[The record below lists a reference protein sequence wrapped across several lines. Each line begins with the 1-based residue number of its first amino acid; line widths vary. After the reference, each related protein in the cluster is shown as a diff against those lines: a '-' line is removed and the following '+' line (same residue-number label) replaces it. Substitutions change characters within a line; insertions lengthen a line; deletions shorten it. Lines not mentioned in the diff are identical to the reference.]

1 MSRSASPSVL
11 LAYAAFVLIGINS
24 GSGGVLLVAQMSGY
38 GVDRTTIGIT
48 FFIGAAGYVAG
59 GFHTGGLVQR
69 FGFRLA
75 LVIGGAAFAVS
86 GLYLASRP
94 PFMAFLLVQL
104 VLGYGCG
111 ILESALNAYL
121 ASLPDARAQL
131 NKLHAF
137 FGVGALIGPVLAAW
151 IVGLAPWTVVWLVMV
166 AICVPIVV
174 GFWLVYPS
182 QPVSFGGHPAE
193 AAATQS
199 AAAVGPL
206 PDPPSASAGGLLGA
220 ALRERGVLFGA
231 LFLAVYVGLEISM
244 GNWSFS
250 YLVQGRELSRS
261 LAGYSVSGYWLGLT
275 VGRFVISPVAA
286 RIGASTGAMVYTCLF
301 GVVAAITL
309 AWLAPTAALA
319 SAALVLLGFFLGPI
333 FPTTMAIVPQLTEE
347 RLVPTAFGVLNAGAL
362 MGGALLPWL
371 AGAITQSTAIW
382 VLLPFTLALG
392 GWQFAAWRPLARRI
406 RTQPGKLSACRRT
419 GPGRSPTR
427 CGTAASTRTCTTRA
441 STSTASAS

>member
-1 MSRSASPSVL
+1 
-11 LAYAAFVLIGINS
+11 
-24 GSGGVLLVAQMSGY
+24 
-38 GVDRTTIGIT
+38 
-48 FFIGAAGYVAG
+48 
-59 GFHTGGLVQR
+59 
-69 FGFRLA
+69 
-75 LVIGGAAFAVS
+75 
-86 GLYLASRP
+86 
-94 PFMAFLLVQL
+94 
-104 VLGYGCG
+104 
-111 ILESALNAYL
+111 
-121 ASLPDARAQL
+121 
-131 NKLHAF
+131 
-137 FGVGALIGPVLAAW
+137 
-151 IVGLAPWTVVWLVMV
+151 
-166 AICVPIVV
+166 
-174 GFWLVYPS
+174 
-182 QPVSFGGHPAE
+182 
-193 AAATQS
+193 
-199 AAAVGPL
+199 
-206 PDPPSASAGGLLGA
+206 
-220 ALRERGVLFGA
+220 
-231 LFLAVYVGLEISM
+231 
-244 GNWSFS
+244 
-250 YLVQGRELSRS
+250 
-261 LAGYSVSGYWLGLT
+261 
-275 VGRFVISPVAA
+275 VAA

-406 RTQPGKLSACRRT
+406 RTQPGKLGACRRT